1 MNEII
6 KRENLSLNESYA
18 EMVKAAEA
26 AGDSAD
32 TSDLSAVPEGI
43 LRDIAEL
50 IKREEKVHI
59 DIIAAELKTDSA
71 GLLMKLTELEMLGY
85 IKSCPGRIYE
95 ANF

>member
-1 MNEII
+1 MCSVG
-6 KRENLSLNESYA
+6 RRGESRYG
-18 EMVKAAEA
+18 EW
-26 AGDSAD
+26 SC
-32 TSDLSAVPEGI
+32 TSQNCIVQGI

-85 IKSCPGRIYE
+85 IRSCPGRIYE